1 MQDKRYCT
9 YSIQMPITLRE
20 QLNRLAE
27 AEERYP
33 SQVVRRLIR
42 RAYAEMERQN
52 PQPTDRSI
60 PIHTTQR
67 AAR

>member
-1 MQDKRYCT
+1 MEHHCT
-9 YSIQMPITLRE
+9 CSIRMPIALHE
-20 QLNRLAE
+20 QLDRLAE

-52 PQPTDRSI
+52 PLLTWAGLQCREAGT
-60 PIHTTQR
+60 
-67 AAR
+67 AEGG

>member
-1 MQDKRYCT
+1 MKHHCT
-9 YSIQMPITLRE
+9 YSIRMPIVLRE

-27 AEERYP
+27 AEERHP

-52 PQPTDRSI
+52 PLLTDRNI
-60 PIHTTQR
+60 PIHATQGADR
-67 AAR
+67 

>member
-1 MQDKRYCT
+1 MKHHCT
-9 YSIQMPITLRE
+9 YSIRMPIALRE
-20 QLNRLAE
+20 QLDRLAE

-42 RAYAEMERQN
+42 RAYAEMEQQN
-52 PQPTDRSI
+52 PLLTDKSI
-60 PIHTTQR
+60 PIHATQR